1 MVLNHGNIKNSNFI
15 RYLFFDNLSSEEHHK
30 ICNDYLKTIERLD
43 IRNYLKHEKY
53 FHDAIIT
60 IKEYESTIKIGF
72 SYLNEVLGKEETS
85 FVLFKKAKILSWNKV
100 KKSGHIARLN
110 KQIVPH
116 QYGYSEFYTDK
127 GFNYVSMVVFPKPT
141 DKTNTGIYFP
151 IVTIKFEEIE
161 IEIA

>member
-1 MVLNHGNIKNSNFI
+1 MILNHGNIKNSNFL
-15 RYLFFDNLSSEEHHK
+15 RYLFFDNLLSEEHHK
-30 ICNDYLKTIERLD
+30 KCNDYLKTIKRLD
-43 IRNYLKHEKY
+43 IKKYVENEKY

-72 SYLNEVLGKEETS
+72 IFLNEVSGKEETI
-85 FVLFKKAKILSWNKV
+85 FVLFKNAKILSWNKV
-100 KKSGHIARLN
+100 RKSGHIARLN
-110 KQIVPH
+110 KQIIPY

-127 GFNYVSMVVFPKPT
+127 GNNYISMVVFPKST